1 MNTSHNPIVNDS
13 FGNCYELVLGYNP
26 PSDGRREC
34 HRFTDTVYAMQF
46 VARLNVANQQWPALL
61 GRWLSSTN
69 EHENMAYRVA
79 ALVVRG
85 VVNVFKIPRLDE
97 ATPIPIELGK
107 ALVFS
112 PAVENTPTPFAA
124 QKQQLSKRAD
134 AEALTESLT
143 PTQLNQIQ
151 VDCGFISRTQASFS
165 PPDEQ
170 LARSQLTDALVRG
183 DIWAWKID
191 FRPHA
196 PSSNAKSEVS
206 SAANIPGNRKIPLA
220 PEPASTTPTQAAA
233 QPAPIETSIASKKT
247 DPQNFADAKQQLA
260 KRRVQIQN
268 ESKVPEKYTQEE
280 LVHIAS
286 LGEINEKYI
295 VRIIETRHIK
305 DGDGYLGTIEN
316 GAMKYWSTTFDQL
329 EANDTDPRLICA
341 ATGKTYK
348 PEEEYTLAIID
359 KQQVM
364 DKDGSYAFVPTY
376 KNMSNFTKQEIAGDL
391 PHPEL
396 LEETLSQETSE
407 KYFEAVRAMES
418 VKEGGSIE
426 GDIQKAYFRDNNI
439 SKHDQKLF
447 KNRAKLQ
454 KETGADEHFLG
465 NGLTKNMRDPD
476 GGTNPY
482 GVVETFSYDK
492 NPQTFKQMQAGDNPA
507 VTTIKLTPIQGL
519 HA

>member
-1 MNTSHNPIVNDS
+1 MNTSHNLIVSDS

-26 PSDGRREC
+26 PSDVRREC

-61 GRWLSSTN
+61 GRWLSGTN
-69 EHENMAYRVA
+69 EHESMAYRVA

-85 VVNVFKIPRLDE
+85 VVNFFKVPRLYE

-112 PAVENTPTPFAA
+112 PAVENTPTPFGA
-124 QKQQLSKRAD
+124 QKQQLSNKAE
-134 AEALTESLT
+134 AEALTAALT

-151 VDCGFISRTQASFS
+151 VDCGFISRTQAGFS
-165 PPDEQ
+165 PPDAQ

-196 PSSNAKSEVS
+196 PSSNTKSEVS
-206 SAANIPGNRKIPLA
+206 SAADIPGNRKIPLA
-220 PEPASTTPTQAAA
+220 PEPASTTSTQAAP
-233 QPAPIETSIASKKT
+233 QPAPIETSIAGKKT
-247 DPQNFADAKQQLA
+247 DPQNFADAKRQLA

-268 ESKVPEKYTQEE
+268 EGKVPEKYTQEE

-286 LGEINEKYI
+286 QGEINEKYI

-341 ATGKTYK
+341 ATGKAYK

-376 KNMSNFTKQEIAGDL
+376 ENMSNLAKQEIADKL

-407 KYFEAVRAMES
+407 KYFEAVTAMEN
-418 VKEGGSIE
+418 VKEGGA
-426 GDIQKAYFRDNNI
+426 GDIEIQAEYFKTNNV
-439 SKHDQKLF
+439 SEHDQKLF

-465 NGLTKNMRDPD
+465 NGLTKNLRNPD
-476 GGTNPY
+476 GGSNPY

-492 NPQTFKQMQAGDNPA
+492 NPQTFRQMQAGDNPA
-507 VTTIKLTPIQGL
+507 VTTVKLTPIQGL